1 MANLLGPRGHGTQD
15 RQRLGEG
22 VCLRFLRNRVSFK
35 WGLWRTNGSIEV
47 KGMGS
52 EDVLRGGRY
61 GHGPAPMDESWWA
74 AVLKEDEAEHHAARP
89 RHGGYSGEESGP
101 LGTPEDWA
109 WARQLYETDDTVEL
123 PVIGFNRGGLLVEAR
138 NLRGFVP
145 ASHLVGLDPA
155 APDTERSAQMT
166 TLVGSRMVLK
176 VIEYDPERGR
186 IVFSHRAALAGPG
199 RRAELLNRL
208 QAGDRLEGAVTNVT
222 RFGVFVDLG
231 GVEGLVHVSE
241 LSWSRVR
248 HPSDVT
254 CCGQSMEVVVLSVDR
269 DLGRV
274 ALSVKKLL
282 PDPWATVEERFQ
294 LGQIVEGMITNV
306 VKFGAFVCVGEGLE
320 GLIHVSELG
329 DGSFLHPRSVVREG
343 EPVRARIIHIDGA
356 SRRLGLSLREV
367 PQRSVEAGAAPPQP
381 QAVSSS

>member
-1 MANLLGPRGHGTQD
+1 
-15 RQRLGEG
+15 
-22 VCLRFLRNRVSFK
+22 
-35 WGLWRTNGSIEV
+35 
-47 KGMGS
+47 MGS
-52 EDVLRGGRY
+52 EDALRGGRVAS
-61 GHGPAPMDESWWA
+61 GPAPMDESWWA
-74 AVLKEDEAEHHAARP
+74 AVLKEDEAEHHAPRP
-89 RHGGYSGEESGP
+89 RHGGYNGEENGP

-123 PVIGFNRGGLLVEAR
+123 TVIGFNRGGLLVEAR

-145 ASHLVGLDPA
+145 VSHLVGLDPA
-155 APDTERSAQMT
+155 ASEAERSAQMAA
-166 TLVGSRMVLK
+166 LVGSRMLLK

-186 IVFSHRAALAGPG
+186 IVFSQRAALAGPG
-199 RRAELLNRL
+199 TRAELLNRL
-208 QAGDRLEGAVTNVT
+208 QAGDQLKGPVTNVT

-254 CCGQSMEVVVLSVDR
+254 CCGQALEVIVLSVDR

-282 PDPWATVEERFQ
+282 PDPWATVEDRFHV
-294 LGQIVEGMITNV
+294 GQIIEGVVTNV

-343 EPVRARIIHIDGA
+343 ESVRARIIHIDGP

-367 PQRSVEAGAAPPQP
+367 PQHAAQSEDAATQP
-381 QAVSSS
+381 AAVSSN